1 MATITTFL
9 VFGAVGSAVGKSKVK
24 GQRRKEDFVE
34 LASQPTQIPA
44 QNPANEYRVATPFPG
59 VSLTTSTFPPPT
71 YTHTY
76 TQRVQEQALTAL

>member
-1 MATITTFL
+1 M
-9 VFGAVGSAVGKSKVK
+9 GKSKVK

-71 YTHTY
+71 YTHTERERE
-76 TQRVQEQALTAL
+76 RVQ

>member
-1 MATITTFL
+1 M
-9 VFGAVGSAVGKSKVK
+9 GKSKVK

-71 YTHTY
+71 YTHRERERESTVAGLDSSLKL
-76 TQRVQEQALTAL
+76 RGFKI